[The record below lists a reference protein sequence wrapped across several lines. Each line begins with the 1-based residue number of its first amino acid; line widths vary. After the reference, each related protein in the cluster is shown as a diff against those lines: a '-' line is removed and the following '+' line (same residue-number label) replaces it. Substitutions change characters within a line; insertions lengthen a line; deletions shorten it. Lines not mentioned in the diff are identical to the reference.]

1 LAFDTPVPFS
11 TMGRRN
17 VSNVP
22 AQALILLNDPLV
34 VELSRKWANRALEQ
48 VPVDGK
54 NDLSKRIHWLYLA
67 AFGRPPTQKESLA
80 ANHYLTSK
88 SAEYGVS
95 TKDAGL
101 WADLTHV
108 LVNTKE
114 FIYLR

>member
-1 LAFDTPVPFS
+1 
-11 TMGRRN
+11 MGRRN

-34 VELSRKWANRALEQ
+34 VELSKKWASRALEQ
-48 VPVDGK
+48 VPDSGK
-54 NDLSKRIHWLYLA
+54 NDLSKRINLMYLA
-67 AFGRPPTQKESLA
+67 AFGRPPTPKETLA

-88 SAEYGVS
+88 ATEYGVS

-101 WADLTHV
+101 WADLAHV